1 MKRLHGAR
9 ALAAVGLV
17 LALQAPGAAAADR
30 RLSVQLALI
39 AGDARMLVDPATPP
53 RRREELSARIR
64 SSLGSI
70 GMTVRYAAETAGHA
84 DADLPAETR
93 TLRTLFAAR
102 NLIAFL
108 RLANR
113 LATTYPVDTS
123 YFEPLAVTPS
133 RLETGRSIYR
143 QYCLGCHTGTDSGA
157 GVPALDL
164 FAMAHT
170 APRNE
175 FFARLLG
182 GIYGDR
188 TTSLANPFTDEA
200 LASLAA
206 YFINGDPGAAEK

>member
-1 MKRLHGAR
+1 MKRLPGAR
-9 ALAAVGLV
+9 ALVAVGLV
-17 LALQAPGAAAADR
+17 LALQAPGAVAADR

-39 AGDARMLVDPATPP
+39 AGDARMLADPATPP
-53 RRREELSARIR
+53 RRHEELSARIR

-70 GMTVRYAAETAGHA
+70 GMTERYAAETAGHT

-93 TLRTLFAAR
+93 TLRALFATR

-113 LATTYPVDTS
+113 LAAAYPVDTS
-123 YFEPLAVTPS
+123 SFEPVAVAPS
-133 RLETGRSIYR
+133 RLETGRVIYR
-143 QYCLGCHTGTDSGA
+143 QYCLGCHTGTDPGA
-157 GVPALDL
+157 GARAPDL
-164 FAMAHT
+164 FSLAHN
-170 APRNE
+170 APRKE

-200 LASLAA
+200 LASLAD
-206 YFINGDPGAAEK
+206 YFVNGDPGVVER